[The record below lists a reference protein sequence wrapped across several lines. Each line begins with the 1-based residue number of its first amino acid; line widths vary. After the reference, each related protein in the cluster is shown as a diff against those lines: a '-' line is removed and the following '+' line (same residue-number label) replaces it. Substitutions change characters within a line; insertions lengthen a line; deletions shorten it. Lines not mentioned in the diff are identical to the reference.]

1 MRIKKFTLL
10 TLAIMMMSVVA
21 FAQKPLS
28 ASMKGL
34 TPYQQILQAKRQGLV
49 NEQNAQDF
57 KFAKP
62 ALPQKMQ
69 KAKTVNIP
77 SNAQLKKL
85 PKKDVSRSVLNAN
98 VSIRKANGSVASAS
112 RRAPED
118 YPIITEAPEGTV
130 KTYKRAG
137 DCTYVS
143 GSSTVTGTQSGNM
156 EVVFAANNE
165 VYMKNPVCGF
175 GSYVGLNAYARGTL
189 SADGTTIT
197 VPLGQNLYY
206 GSSYD
211 AAVATAMADYD
222 SETGLTHDTETTQV
236 TYTIDNEAGTITL
249 NGTSATKRLTAFWTD
264 DDSWSG
270 YSEWN
275 TVLTEKAPLVVPD
288 VVTPPA
294 GLVTE
299 DWTFAG
305 YNSDN
310 EATEFT
316 LQVGLDGT
324 DVYIQGL
331 CVYLP
336 DAWVKGT
343 LSGDGTSI
351 SVASGQFF
359 GVYEYEGEDYPMY
372 LVLYDNNTGDIATNV
387 TLPFDAVN
395 GTITV
400 PDDIIIFIN
409 GEEDTISYF
418 EYYYY
423 AFAVR
428 GVAPDVQTPSAS
440 VAESAAEYRMIAH
453 GYTYDGD
460 EIAEYTIPVFVAY
473 DGNDVWVKGV
483 CEDMPDSWIKGSKTG
498 NTVTFPTGQFFGTA
512 SILWFTFDYYFAG
525 FDYASY
531 ATADVT
537 MTVDDAT
544 GTLTMTSPD
553 EMLINASWLLYN
565 PNMYFDAVQFVPVP
579 DVAAT
584 PAQPEITGATL
595 TGTSYPYVSV
605 DIPAEDESGN
615 PILTGKL
622 YYEYYYDVDHT
633 VSELTLTPADY
644 KYLTENMTEIPY
656 NFTDDYDIYN
666 YRLYLNMDF
675 STWNKIGVKSIYYG
689 GGERHES
696 EIFWYTI
703 KPYPIKSDI
712 VFTSTNDY
720 SIQNGQ
726 ATVAVNDEDVT
737 ADVDANGKL
746 TTIAEN
752 SVVTISAAEDYVIT
766 DVKASFQGNAVPAIK
781 YSLVDSYGDGWNG
794 NAINVV
800 KASTGDIVAT
810 LTITSGATAEGTVD
824 LVGGETYDFVW
835 VPGSYAS
842 ECSYTITDFNDNVIL
857 SGSAGEG
864 MVSGYVTPIG
874 GGAAVAGEVEIGTG
888 DAANSY
894 VPTYSLYNY
903 SLTQQIYTAAEIG
916 QSGTINSISFF
927 NAGQEKVRTLDLYL
941 VHTDKV
947 AFAGSNDWITVSASD
962 KVFSGVVT
970 FTAAGDWTTITL
982 DTPFEYNGTDN
993 LAVIV
998 DDNSGTWSSGLS
1010 CRVFNASAQAI
1021 RIYSDGTDYDPA
1033 NPSAYTGTIMDV
1045 KNQIKLGMLGAAP
1058 VDIDVDVTLAG
1069 DGSSASFVMPTK
1081 NVKVSYTLEW
1091 LGYPVNVPAG
1101 QFATYFKDDALT
1113 LNIGDDCQLMTITSF
1128 SENAV
1133 VATPLAVAAA
1143 NTPLLIYNGGN
1154 ADVKA
1159 YLIPT
1164 AETAD
1169 DITAIPEFKGTLTEK
1184 TFTDDDMAV
1193 KDYYVCTGKDFVWV
1207 RAAGTIAANT
1217 CWLELTKD
1225 QPQNARSIEFGDNTT
1240 GITGVNNVVADGQW
1254 YDLNGRKLE
1263 QKPTAKGVYIMN
1275 GKKHVIK

>member
-34 TPYQQILQAKRQGLV
+34 TPYKQILQAKRQGLV

-143 GSSTVTGTQSGNM
+143 GSSAVTGTQSGNM

-222 SETGLTHDTETTQV
+222 PETGLTHDTETTQV

-428 GVAPDVQTPSAS
+428 GAAPDVQTPSAS

-460 EIAEYTIPVFVAY
+460 EIAEYNIPVFVAY

-483 CEDMPDSWIKGSKTG
+483 CEDMPDSWIKGTKTG

-595 TGTSYPYVSV
+595 TGTNYPNVSV
-605 DIPAEDESGN
+605 DIPVEDESGN
-615 PILTGKL
+615 PILSGKL
-622 YYEYYYDVDHT
+622 YYKYYYDVDHT

-644 KYLTENMTEIPY
+644 EYLTENMTEIPY

-766 DVKASFQGNAVPAIK
+766 DVKASFQGLAVPAIK

-810 LTITSGATAEGTVD
+810 LTITSGSTAEGTVD
-824 LVGGETYDFVW
+824 LEGGETYDFVW

-864 MVSGYVTPIG
+864 MVSGYVTPIAG
-874 GGAAVAGEVEIGTG
+874 GDSAI
-888 DAANSY
+888 
-894 VPTYSLYNY
+894 
-903 SLTQQIYTAAEIG
+903 
-916 QSGTINSISFF
+916 
-927 NAGQEKVRTLDLYL
+927 DLAL
-941 VHTDKV
+941 
-947 AFAGSNDWITVSASD
+947 
-962 KVFSGVVT
+962 
-970 FTAAGDWTTITL
+970 
-982 DTPFEYNGTDN
+982 
-993 LAVIV
+993 
-998 DDNSGTWSSGLS
+998 
-1010 CRVFNASAQAI
+1010 
-1021 RIYSDGTDYDPA
+1021 
-1033 NPSAYTGTIMDV
+1033 
-1045 KNQIKLGMLGAAP
+1045 
-1058 VDIDVDVTLAG
+1058 DVTLAA
-1069 DGSSASFVMPTK
+1069 DGSSASFVMPAK
-1081 NVKVSYTLEW
+1081 NVNVSYTLEW

-1169 DITAIPEFKGTLTEK
+1169 DITTIPEFKGTLTEK
-1184 TFTDDDMAV
+1184 TFTDDDMAG

-1217 CWLELTKD
+1217 CWFELTKD

-1275 GKKHVIK
+1275 GKKQVIK

>member
-34 TPYQQILQAKRQGLV
+34 TPYKQILQAKRQGLV

-143 GSSTVTGTQSGNM
+143 GSSAATGTQSGNM

-305 YNSDN
+305 YNSDY

-565 PNMYFDAVQFVPVP
+565 PNMYFDAVQLVPVP

-595 TGTSYPYVSV
+595 TGTNYPNVSV
-605 DIPAEDESGN
+605 DIPVEDESGN
-615 PILTGKL
+615 PILSGKL
-622 YYEYYYDVDHT
+622 YYKYYYDVDHT

-644 KYLTENMTEIPY
+644 EYLTENMTEIPY
-656 NFTDDYDIYN
+656 NFTDDNDIYN

-766 DVKASFQGNAVPAIK
+766 DVKASFQGLAVPAIK

-810 LTITSGATAEGTVD
+810 LTITSGSTAEGTVD
-824 LVGGETYDFVW
+824 LEGGETYDFVW

-864 MVSGYVTPIG
+864 MVSGYVTPIAG
-874 GGAAVAGEVEIGTG
+874 GDSAI
-888 DAANSY
+888 D
-894 VPTYSLYNY
+894 
-903 SLTQQIYTAAEIG
+903 
-916 QSGTINSISFF
+916 
-927 NAGQEKVRTLDLYL
+927 LDL
-941 VHTDKV
+941 
-947 AFAGSNDWITVSASD
+947 
-962 KVFSGVVT
+962 
-970 FTAAGDWTTITL
+970 
-982 DTPFEYNGTDN
+982 
-993 LAVIV
+993 
-998 DDNSGTWSSGLS
+998 
-1010 CRVFNASAQAI
+1010 
-1021 RIYSDGTDYDPA
+1021 
-1033 NPSAYTGTIMDV
+1033 
-1045 KNQIKLGMLGAAP
+1045 
-1058 VDIDVDVTLAG
+1058 DVTLAG

-1128 SENAV
+1128 SDNAV
-1133 VATPLAVAAA
+1133 VATPLSVAAA

-1184 TFTDDDMAV
+1184 TFTDDDMAG

-1225 QPQNARSIEFGDNTT
+1225 QPQNARSIELGDNTT

>member
-1 MRIKKFTLL
+1 MLFYLNYFLL
-10 TLAIMMMSVVA
+10 FS
-21 FAQKPLS
+21 FQPHFYHCC
-28 ASMKGL
+28 SM
-34 TPYQQILQAKRQGLV
+34 I
-49 NEQNAQDF
+49 
-57 KFAKP
+57 
-62 ALPQKMQ
+62 
-69 KAKTVNIP
+69 
-77 SNAQLKKL
+77 
-85 PKKDVSRSVLNAN
+85 
-98 VSIRKANGSVASAS
+98 
-112 RRAPED
+112 
-118 YPIITEAPEGTV
+118 
-130 KTYKRAG
+130 
-137 DCTYVS
+137 
-143 GSSTVTGTQSGNM
+143 
-156 EVVFAANNE
+156 
-165 VYMKNPVCGF
+165 
-175 GSYVGLNAYARGTL
+175 
-189 SADGTTIT
+189 
-197 VPLGQNLYY
+197 
-206 GSSYD
+206 
-211 AAVATAMADYD
+211 
-222 SETGLTHDTETTQV
+222 
-236 TYTIDNEAGTITL
+236 
-249 NGTSATKRLTAFWTD
+249 
-264 DDSWSG
+264 
-270 YSEWN
+270 
-275 TVLTEKAPLVVPD
+275 
-288 VVTPPA
+288 
-294 GLVTE
+294 
-299 DWTFAG
+299 
-305 YNSDN
+305 
-310 EATEFT
+310 
-316 LQVGLDGT
+316 
-324 DVYIQGL
+324 
-331 CVYLP
+331 
-336 DAWVKGT
+336 
-343 LSGDGTSI
+343 
-351 SVASGQFF
+351 
-359 GVYEYEGEDYPMY
+359 
-372 LVLYDNNTGDIATNV
+372 
-387 TLPFDAVN
+387 
-395 GTITV
+395 
-400 PDDIIIFIN
+400 
-409 GEEDTISYF
+409 YF

-483 CEDMPDSWIKGSKTG
+483 CEDMPDSWIKGTKTG

-565 PNMYFDAVQFVPVP
+565 PNMYFDAVQLVPVP

-595 TGTSYPYVSV
+595 TGTNYPNVSV
-605 DIPAEDESGN
+605 DIPVEDEFGN
-615 PILTGKL
+615 PILSGKL
-622 YYEYYYDVDHT
+622 YYKYYYDVDHT

-644 KYLTENMTEIPY
+644 EYLTENMTEIPY
-656 NFTDDYDIYN
+656 NFTDDNDIYN

-766 DVKASFQGNAVPAIK
+766 DVKASFQGLAVPAIK

-810 LTITSGATAEGTVD
+810 LTITSGSTAEGTVD
-824 LVGGETYDFVW
+824 LEGGETYDFVW

-864 MVSGYVTPIG
+864 MVSGYVTPIAG
-874 GGAAVAGEVEIGTG
+874 GDSAI
-888 DAANSY
+888 D
-894 VPTYSLYNY
+894 
-903 SLTQQIYTAAEIG
+903 
-916 QSGTINSISFF
+916 
-927 NAGQEKVRTLDLYL
+927 LDL
-941 VHTDKV
+941 
-947 AFAGSNDWITVSASD
+947 
-962 KVFSGVVT
+962 
-970 FTAAGDWTTITL
+970 
-982 DTPFEYNGTDN
+982 
-993 LAVIV
+993 
-998 DDNSGTWSSGLS
+998 
-1010 CRVFNASAQAI
+1010 
-1021 RIYSDGTDYDPA
+1021 
-1033 NPSAYTGTIMDV
+1033 
-1045 KNQIKLGMLGAAP
+1045 
-1058 VDIDVDVTLAG
+1058 DVTLAA
-1069 DGSSASFVMPTK
+1069 DGSSASFVMPAK
-1081 NVKVSYTLEW
+1081 NVNVSYTLEW

-1128 SENAV
+1128 SDNAV
-1133 VATPLAVAAA
+1133 VATPLSVAAA

-1184 TFTDDDMAV
+1184 TFTDDDMAG

>member
-34 TPYQQILQAKRQGLV
+34 TPYKQILQAKRQGLV

-143 GSSTVTGTQSGNM
+143 GSSAVTGTQSGNM

-222 SETGLTHDTETTQV
+222 PETGLTHDTETTQV

-483 CEDMPDSWIKGSKTG
+483 CEDMPDSWIKGTKTG

-565 PNMYFDAVQFVPVP
+565 PNMYFDAVQLVPVP

-595 TGTSYPYVSV
+595 TGTNYPNVSV
-605 DIPAEDESGN
+605 DIPVEDESGN
-615 PILTGKL
+615 PILSGKL
-622 YYEYYYDVDHT
+622 YYKYYYDVDHT

-644 KYLTENMTEIPY
+644 EYLTENMTEIPY
-656 NFTDDYDIYN
+656 NFTDDNDIYN

-766 DVKASFQGNAVPAIK
+766 DVKASFQGLAVPAIK

-810 LTITSGATAEGTVD
+810 LTITSGSTAEGTVD
-824 LVGGETYDFVW
+824 LEGGETYDFVW

-864 MVSGYVTPIG
+864 MVSGYVTPIAG
-874 GGAAVAGEVEIGTG
+874 GDSAI
-888 DAANSY
+888 D
-894 VPTYSLYNY
+894 
-903 SLTQQIYTAAEIG
+903 
-916 QSGTINSISFF
+916 
-927 NAGQEKVRTLDLYL
+927 LDL
-941 VHTDKV
+941 
-947 AFAGSNDWITVSASD
+947 
-962 KVFSGVVT
+962 
-970 FTAAGDWTTITL
+970 
-982 DTPFEYNGTDN
+982 
-993 LAVIV
+993 
-998 DDNSGTWSSGLS
+998 
-1010 CRVFNASAQAI
+1010 
-1021 RIYSDGTDYDPA
+1021 
-1033 NPSAYTGTIMDV
+1033 
-1045 KNQIKLGMLGAAP
+1045 
-1058 VDIDVDVTLAG
+1058 DVTLAA
-1069 DGSSASFVMPTK
+1069 DGSSASFVMPAK
-1081 NVKVSYTLEW
+1081 NVNVSYTLEW

-1128 SENAV
+1128 SDNAV
-1133 VATPLAVAAA
+1133 VATPLSVAAA

-1184 TFTDDDMAV
+1184 TFTDDDMAG

-1275 GKKHVIK
+1275 GKKQVIK

>member
-34 TPYQQILQAKRQGLV
+34 TPYKQILQAKRQGLV

-143 GSSTVTGTQSGNM
+143 GSSAVTGTQSGNM

-644 KYLTENMTEIPY
+644 EYLTENMTEIPY
-656 NFTDDYDIYN
+656 NFTDDNDIYN

-766 DVKASFQGNAVPAIK
+766 DVKASFQGLAVPAIK

-810 LTITSGATAEGTVD
+810 LTITSGSTAEGTVD
-824 LVGGETYDFVW
+824 LEGGETYDFVW

-864 MVSGYVTPIG
+864 MVSGYVTPIAG
-874 GGAAVAGEVEIGTG
+874 GDSAI
-888 DAANSY
+888 D
-894 VPTYSLYNY
+894 
-903 SLTQQIYTAAEIG
+903 
-916 QSGTINSISFF
+916 
-927 NAGQEKVRTLDLYL
+927 LDL
-941 VHTDKV
+941 
-947 AFAGSNDWITVSASD
+947 
-962 KVFSGVVT
+962 
-970 FTAAGDWTTITL
+970 
-982 DTPFEYNGTDN
+982 
-993 LAVIV
+993 
-998 DDNSGTWSSGLS
+998 
-1010 CRVFNASAQAI
+1010 
-1021 RIYSDGTDYDPA
+1021 
-1033 NPSAYTGTIMDV
+1033 
-1045 KNQIKLGMLGAAP
+1045 
-1058 VDIDVDVTLAG
+1058 DVTLAA
-1069 DGSSASFVMPTK
+1069 DGSSASFVMPAK
-1081 NVKVSYTLEW
+1081 NVNVSYTLEW

-1128 SENAV
+1128 SDNAV
-1133 VATPLAVAAA
+1133 VATPLSVAAA

-1225 QPQNARSIEFGDNTT
+1225 QPQNARSIELGDNTT

>member
-34 TPYQQILQAKRQGLV
+34 TPYKQILQAKRQGLV

-118 YPIITEAPEGTV
+118 YSIITEAPEGTV

-143 GSSTVTGTQSGNM
+143 GSSAVTGTQSGNM

-222 SETGLTHDTETTQV
+222 PETGLTHDTETTQV

-428 GVAPDVQTPSAS
+428 GAAPDVQTPSAS

-460 EIAEYTIPVFVAY
+460 EIAEYNIPVFVAY

-622 YYEYYYDVDHT
+622 YYEYDYDVDHT

-644 KYLTENMTEIPY
+644 EYLTENMTEIPY
-656 NFTDDYDIYN
+656 NFTDDFDIYN

-689 GGERHES
+689 CGERHES

-864 MVSGYVTPIG
+864 MVSGYVTPIAG
-874 GGAAVAGEVEIGTG
+874 GDSAI
-888 DAANSY
+888 
-894 VPTYSLYNY
+894 
-903 SLTQQIYTAAEIG
+903 
-916 QSGTINSISFF
+916 
-927 NAGQEKVRTLDLYL
+927 DLAL
-941 VHTDKV
+941 
-947 AFAGSNDWITVSASD
+947 
-962 KVFSGVVT
+962 
-970 FTAAGDWTTITL
+970 
-982 DTPFEYNGTDN
+982 
-993 LAVIV
+993 
-998 DDNSGTWSSGLS
+998 
-1010 CRVFNASAQAI
+1010 
-1021 RIYSDGTDYDPA
+1021 
-1033 NPSAYTGTIMDV
+1033 
-1045 KNQIKLGMLGAAP
+1045 
-1058 VDIDVDVTLAG
+1058 DVTLAA

-1184 TFTDDDMAV
+1184 TFTDDDMAG

-1275 GKKHVIK
+1275 GKKQVIK

>member
-34 TPYQQILQAKRQGLV
+34 TPYKQILQAKRQGLV

-137 DCTYVS
+137 DCTYAS
-143 GSSTVTGTQSGNM
+143 GSSAVTGTQSGNM

-460 EIAEYTIPVFVAY
+460 EIAEYNIPVFVAY

-584 PAQPEITGATL
+584 PAQPEITGAKV

-644 KYLTENMTEIPY
+644 EYLTENMTEIPY

-766 DVKASFQGNAVPAIK
+766 DVKASFQGLAVPAIK

-810 LTITSGATAEGTVD
+810 LTITSGSTAEGTVD
-824 LVGGETYDFVW
+824 LEGGETYDFVW

-864 MVSGYVTPIG
+864 MVSGYVTPIAG
-874 GGAAVAGEVEIGTG
+874 GDSAI
-888 DAANSY
+888 D
-894 VPTYSLYNY
+894 
-903 SLTQQIYTAAEIG
+903 
-916 QSGTINSISFF
+916 
-927 NAGQEKVRTLDLYL
+927 LDL
-941 VHTDKV
+941 
-947 AFAGSNDWITVSASD
+947 
-962 KVFSGVVT
+962 
-970 FTAAGDWTTITL
+970 
-982 DTPFEYNGTDN
+982 
-993 LAVIV
+993 
-998 DDNSGTWSSGLS
+998 
-1010 CRVFNASAQAI
+1010 
-1021 RIYSDGTDYDPA
+1021 
-1033 NPSAYTGTIMDV
+1033 
-1045 KNQIKLGMLGAAP
+1045 
-1058 VDIDVDVTLAG
+1058 DVTLAA
-1069 DGSSASFVMPTK
+1069 DGSSASFVMPAK
-1081 NVKVSYTLEW
+1081 NVNVSYTLEW

-1128 SENAV
+1128 SDNAV
-1133 VATPLAVAAA
+1133 VATPLSVAAA

-1169 DITAIPEFKGTLTEK
+1169 DITTIPEFKGTLTEK
-1184 TFTDDDMAV
+1184 TFTDDDMAG

>member
-34 TPYQQILQAKRQGLV
+34 TPYKQILQAKRQGLV

-143 GSSTVTGTQSGNM
+143 GSSAVTGTQSGNM

-222 SETGLTHDTETTQV
+222 PETGLTHDTETTQV

-483 CEDMPDSWIKGSKTG
+483 CEDMPDSWIKGTKTG

-565 PNMYFDAVQFVPVP
+565 PNMYFDAVQLVPVP

-595 TGTSYPYVSV
+595 TGTNYPNVSV
-605 DIPAEDESGN
+605 DIPVEDESGN
-615 PILTGKL
+615 PILSGKL
-622 YYEYYYDVDHT
+622 YYKYYYDVDHT

-644 KYLTENMTEIPY
+644 EYLTENMTEIPY
-656 NFTDDYDIYN
+656 NFTDDNDIYN

-766 DVKASFQGNAVPAIK
+766 DVKASFQGLAVPAIK

-810 LTITSGATAEGTVD
+810 LTITSGSTAEGTVD
-824 LVGGETYDFVW
+824 LEGGETYDFVW

-864 MVSGYVTPIG
+864 MVSGYVTPIAG
-874 GGAAVAGEVEIGTG
+874 GDSAI
-888 DAANSY
+888 D
-894 VPTYSLYNY
+894 
-903 SLTQQIYTAAEIG
+903 
-916 QSGTINSISFF
+916 
-927 NAGQEKVRTLDLYL
+927 LDL
-941 VHTDKV
+941 
-947 AFAGSNDWITVSASD
+947 
-962 KVFSGVVT
+962 
-970 FTAAGDWTTITL
+970 
-982 DTPFEYNGTDN
+982 
-993 LAVIV
+993 
-998 DDNSGTWSSGLS
+998 
-1010 CRVFNASAQAI
+1010 
-1021 RIYSDGTDYDPA
+1021 
-1033 NPSAYTGTIMDV
+1033 
-1045 KNQIKLGMLGAAP
+1045 
-1058 VDIDVDVTLAG
+1058 DVTLAG
-1069 DGSSASFVMPTK
+1069 DGSSASFVMPAK
-1081 NVKVSYTLEW
+1081 NVNVSYTLEW

-1128 SENAV
+1128 SDNAV
-1133 VATPLAVAAA
+1133 VATPLSVAAA

-1184 TFTDDDMAV
+1184 TFTDDDMAG

>member
-34 TPYQQILQAKRQGLV
+34 TPYKQILQAKRQGLV

-112 RRAPED
+112 HRAPED

-143 GSSTVTGTQSGNM
+143 GSSAVTGTQSGNM

-222 SETGLTHDTETTQV
+222 PETGLTHDTETTQV

-483 CEDMPDSWIKGSKTG
+483 CEDMPDSWIKGTKTG

-565 PNMYFDAVQFVPVP
+565 PNMYFDAVQLVPVP

-595 TGTSYPYVSV
+595 TGTNYPNVSV
-605 DIPAEDESGN
+605 DIPVEDESGN
-615 PILTGKL
+615 PILSGKL
-622 YYEYYYDVDHT
+622 YYKYYYDVDHT

-644 KYLTENMTEIPY
+644 EYLTENMTEIPY
-656 NFTDDYDIYN
+656 NFTDDNDIYN

-766 DVKASFQGNAVPAIK
+766 DVKASFQGLAVPAIK

-810 LTITSGATAEGTVD
+810 LTITSGSTAEGTVD
-824 LVGGETYDFVW
+824 LEGGETYDFVW

-864 MVSGYVTPIG
+864 MVSGYVTPIAG
-874 GGAAVAGEVEIGTG
+874 GDSAI
-888 DAANSY
+888 D
-894 VPTYSLYNY
+894 
-903 SLTQQIYTAAEIG
+903 
-916 QSGTINSISFF
+916 
-927 NAGQEKVRTLDLYL
+927 LDL
-941 VHTDKV
+941 
-947 AFAGSNDWITVSASD
+947 
-962 KVFSGVVT
+962 
-970 FTAAGDWTTITL
+970 
-982 DTPFEYNGTDN
+982 
-993 LAVIV
+993 
-998 DDNSGTWSSGLS
+998 
-1010 CRVFNASAQAI
+1010 
-1021 RIYSDGTDYDPA
+1021 
-1033 NPSAYTGTIMDV
+1033 
-1045 KNQIKLGMLGAAP
+1045 
-1058 VDIDVDVTLAG
+1058 DVTLAG
-1069 DGSSASFVMPTK
+1069 DGSSASFVMPAK
-1081 NVKVSYTLEW
+1081 NVNVSYTLEW

-1128 SENAV
+1128 SDNAV
-1133 VATPLAVAAA
+1133 VATPLSVAAA

-1184 TFTDDDMAV
+1184 TFTDDDMAG

-1275 GKKHVIK
+1275 GKKQVIK

>member
-34 TPYQQILQAKRQGLV
+34 TPYKQILQAKRQGLV

-143 GSSTVTGTQSGNM
+143 GSSAVTGTQSGNM

-222 SETGLTHDTETTQV
+222 PETGLTHDTETTQV

-565 PNMYFDAVQFVPVP
+565 PNMYFDAVQLVPVP

-595 TGTSYPYVSV
+595 TGTNYPNVSV
-605 DIPAEDESGN
+605 DIPVEDESGN
-615 PILTGKL
+615 PILSGKL
-622 YYEYYYDVDHT
+622 YYKYYYDVDHT

-644 KYLTENMTEIPY
+644 EYLTENMTEIPY
-656 NFTDDYDIYN
+656 NFTDDNDIYN

-766 DVKASFQGNAVPAIK
+766 DVKASFQGLAVPAIK

-810 LTITSGATAEGTVD
+810 LTITSGSTAEGTVD
-824 LVGGETYDFVW
+824 LEGGETYDFVW

-864 MVSGYVTPIG
+864 MVSGYVTPIAG
-874 GGAAVAGEVEIGTG
+874 GDSAI
-888 DAANSY
+888 D
-894 VPTYSLYNY
+894 
-903 SLTQQIYTAAEIG
+903 
-916 QSGTINSISFF
+916 
-927 NAGQEKVRTLDLYL
+927 LDL
-941 VHTDKV
+941 
-947 AFAGSNDWITVSASD
+947 
-962 KVFSGVVT
+962 
-970 FTAAGDWTTITL
+970 
-982 DTPFEYNGTDN
+982 
-993 LAVIV
+993 
-998 DDNSGTWSSGLS
+998 
-1010 CRVFNASAQAI
+1010 
-1021 RIYSDGTDYDPA
+1021 
-1033 NPSAYTGTIMDV
+1033 
-1045 KNQIKLGMLGAAP
+1045 
-1058 VDIDVDVTLAG
+1058 DVTLAG
-1069 DGSSASFVMPTK
+1069 DGSSASFVMPAK
-1081 NVKVSYTLEW
+1081 NVNVSYTLEW

-1128 SENAV
+1128 SDNAV
-1133 VATPLAVAAA
+1133 VATPLSVAAA

-1184 TFTDDDMAV
+1184 TFTDDDMAG

>member
-34 TPYQQILQAKRQGLV
+34 TPYKQILQAKRQGLV

-112 RRAPED
+112 HRAPED

-143 GSSTVTGTQSGNM
+143 GSSAVTGTQSGNM

-222 SETGLTHDTETTQV
+222 PETGLTHDTETTQV

-288 VVTPPA
+288 VVTPPV

-305 YNSDN
+305 YNSDY

-565 PNMYFDAVQFVPVP
+565 PNMYFDAVQLVPVP

-595 TGTSYPYVSV
+595 TGTNYPNVSV
-605 DIPAEDESGN
+605 DIPVEDESGN
-615 PILTGKL
+615 PILSGKL
-622 YYEYYYDVDHT
+622 YYKYYYDVDHT

-644 KYLTENMTEIPY
+644 EYLTENMTEIPY
-656 NFTDDYDIYN
+656 NFTDDNDIYN

-766 DVKASFQGNAVPAIK
+766 DVKASFQGLAVPAIK

-810 LTITSGATAEGTVD
+810 LTITSGSTAEGTVD
-824 LVGGETYDFVW
+824 LEGGETYDFVW

-864 MVSGYVTPIG
+864 MVSGYVTPIAG
-874 GGAAVAGEVEIGTG
+874 GDSAI
-888 DAANSY
+888 D
-894 VPTYSLYNY
+894 
-903 SLTQQIYTAAEIG
+903 
-916 QSGTINSISFF
+916 
-927 NAGQEKVRTLDLYL
+927 LDL
-941 VHTDKV
+941 
-947 AFAGSNDWITVSASD
+947 
-962 KVFSGVVT
+962 
-970 FTAAGDWTTITL
+970 
-982 DTPFEYNGTDN
+982 
-993 LAVIV
+993 
-998 DDNSGTWSSGLS
+998 
-1010 CRVFNASAQAI
+1010 
-1021 RIYSDGTDYDPA
+1021 
-1033 NPSAYTGTIMDV
+1033 
-1045 KNQIKLGMLGAAP
+1045 
-1058 VDIDVDVTLAG
+1058 DVTLAG
-1069 DGSSASFVMPTK
+1069 DGSSASFVMPAK
-1081 NVKVSYTLEW
+1081 NVNVSYTLEW

-1128 SENAV
+1128 SDNAV
-1133 VATPLAVAAA
+1133 VATPLSVAAA

-1184 TFTDDDMAV
+1184 TFTDDDMAG

-1275 GKKHVIK
+1275 GKKQVIK